1 MKHNLLITVAAV
13 AVATAAIIF
22 PAVSAAQTPKMGGGY
37 KDVIAIPVDDPAT
50 KAIAGVLFKPA
61 GAGPFPAVIYMAPC
75 VGVNL
80 DTYMQAV
87 LRDRLLAKGVA
98 LLIVDS
104 FWPRQEWLGVCEKSQ
119 ADGSYSAREARDI
132 YAALDVL
139 KARPEIDANRIF
151 AQGYSLGASGALAAI
166 DSQTAAAHATKLAG
180 VIAFYPD
187 CGASTEPSAPALI
200 LIGEKDDWTP
210 SARCQALSGKPNVDV
225 VVYPGAVHAFAVP
238 GVDTEMFGHRVLY
251 DHHAAEDA
259 QARADA
265 FLDAHAKEVKTQ

>member
-1 MKHNLLITVAAV
+1 MT
-13 AVATAAIIF
+13 F
-22 PAVSAAQTPKMGGGY
+22 PAVSLAQTPKMGGGY
-37 KDVIAIPVDDPAT
+37 KDVIGIPVEDPAT
-50 KAIAGVLFKPA
+50 KAIAGALFKPT
-61 GAGPFPAVIYMAPC
+61 GTGPFPAVIYMAAC
-75 VGVNL
+75 KGVNL
-80 DTYMQAV
+80 ETYLQGV

-119 ADGSYSAREARDI
+119 ADRSYSAREARDI

-139 KARPEIDANRIF
+139 KAMPEIDAKRIF
-151 AQGYSLGASGALAAI
+151 VQGYSLGASGALAAI
-166 DSQTAAAHATKLAG
+166 NSETAAVHAAKLAG

-187 CGASTEPSAPALI
+187 CRASVKPSAPALI

-210 SARCQALSGKPNVDV
+210 AAPCQALSGEPNVDV
-225 VVYPGAVHAFAVP
+225 VVYPGAVHAFAAA

-259 QARADA
+259 QARAEAFIAAHVPDA
-265 FLDAHAKEVKTQ
+265 KTQ